1 MEARRAYRKIKRLSH
16 QALKALIWFIL
27 GLLVAPLVA
36 SAVTIK
42 ETNHYPQ
49 PSETFGYALE
59 ARGILSASDTSDFD
73 LSLIAAAS
81 YESTAVFARIG
92 LEGPSEV
99 QKGSVSDVQTMVE
112 AEFGVGHVMV
122 EIARAESQFVETAAN
137 PKSTARGVF
146 QILVGTF
153 NDPYYGCTGDR
164 HKAKDNIECARKIYE
179 KSGTTPWASSQSS
192 WGYN

>member
-1 MEARRAYRKIKRLSH
+1 MS
-16 QALKALIWFIL
+16 
-27 GLLVAPLVA
+27 AP
-36 SAVTIK
+36 
-42 ETNHYPQ
+42 
-49 PSETFGYALE
+49 
-59 ARGILSASDTSDFD
+59 DTSGFD

-92 LEGPSEV
+92 
-99 QKGSVSDVQTMVE
+99 VE
-112 AEFGVGHVMV
+112 APVSPKKTPTRRVLPQNEEDMLAIKKAVENEFGVGHVMV
-122 EIARAESQFVETAAN
+122 RIAEAESSFSESAAN

-179 KSGTTPWASSQSS
+179 KSGTTPWASSQAS